1 MNLRGYGQYIQF
13 GIQIGVTMAL
23 PVLVGNWLDS
33 RYDTGPWLML
43 AGVALG
49 FISMLWTIVKTALEL
64 NEKDKN
70 KKKRRMDNQN
80 RPPE

>member
-1 MNLRGYGQYIQF
+1 MNLSGYGQYIQF
-13 GIQIGVTMAL
+13 GIQIGVTMAV

-49 FISMLWTIVKTALEL
+49 FISMLWTLVKTAVEL
-64 NEKDKN
+64 NEKDKRKKSQRSN
-70 KKKRRMDNQN
+70 KTPP
-80 RPPE
+80 RPD

>member
-1 MNLRGYGQYIQF
+1 
-13 GIQIGVTMAL
+13 MAV
-23 PVLVGNWLDS
+23 PVLLGHWLDA

-49 FISMLWTIVKTALEL
+49 FISMLWTLVKTAVEL

-70 KKKRRMDNQN
+70 KKKRTASTEKRQN
-80 RPPE
+80 SD